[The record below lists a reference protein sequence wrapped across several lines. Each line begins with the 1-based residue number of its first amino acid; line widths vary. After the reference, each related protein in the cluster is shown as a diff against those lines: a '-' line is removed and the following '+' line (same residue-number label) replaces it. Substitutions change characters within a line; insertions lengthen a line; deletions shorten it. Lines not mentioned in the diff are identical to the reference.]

1 VSKSLFVS
9 HSSKGFVFAMTEGK
23 KLVEYGEE
31 TNEKAFQVG
40 DIYWGEV
47 RKINPSLNACFVD
60 VGDEKDG
67 FLHYLDLGEHFG
79 SLRKLTQELNGG
91 KRKPGMLQNFEKAEI
106 LPKEGKIGDYLQ
118 KGDKIPV
125 QITKEPINSKGP
137 RLTASLSL
145 AGRFCVLLP
154 VDSGVSVSR
163 KIVDAN
169 EKKRLKQI
177 ASQALPRNFGVIV
190 RTAAVGAGSDEISSD
205 IQDLVTKWK
214 EISQKIAAAKPK
226 DLISKEI
233 TRVTGLLRDLLSDQF
248 DQILVDHPGMA
259 EQLREYV
266 QGIAPDKVN
275 LVQDY
280 KGKVPLFEHI
290 GLDKQ
295 VKGSF
300 GTSVSMPGGIYLVIE
315 HTEALHVI
323 DVNSGNR
330 SKKDNDQQEHALQ
343 TNMDAAEE
351 IARQL
356 RLRDMG
362 GIIVIDFIDLKSAEH
377 RKALLDKM
385 IGLMSTD
392 RAKHHILPMSKFGLM
407 EITRQRVRPAVQIST
422 QEQCAACRG
431 TGKIGPSLLITDQ
444 IESRL
449 DFLLLKNG
457 EKSVTISAHP
467 HLAAYCKSGWP
478 SLQWKWVW
486 KYRKSVKVR
495 ADQQLLMGEYRFL
508 NPKGEVIP
516 L

>member
-1 VSKSLFVS
+1 MS
-9 HSSKGFVFAMTEGK
+9 
-23 KLVEYGEE
+23 E
-31 TNEKAFQVG
+31 TTPL
-40 DIYWGEV
+40 
-47 RKINPSLNACFVD
+47 RKIIHVDMDAFYASVEQMDNPDLQGKPVA
-60 VGDEKDG
+60 VGGNEIRG
-67 FLHYLDLGEHFG
+67 VVSAASYEA
-79 SLRKLTQELNGG
+79 RK
-91 KRKPGMLQNFEKAEI
+91 
-106 LPKEGKIGDYLQ
+106 
-118 KGDKIPV
+118 
-125 QITKEPINSKGP
+125 
-137 RLTASLSL
+137 
-145 AGRFCVLLP
+145 
-154 VDSGVSVSR
+154 
-163 KIVDAN
+163 
-169 EKKRLKQI
+169 
-177 ASQALPRNFGVIV
+177 FGV
-190 RTAAVGAGSDEISSD
+190 RSALSGALAKKYCP
-205 IQDLVTKWK
+205 DLIFVKPRFDRYK

-356 RLRDMG
+356 RLRYMG

-495 ADQQLLMGEYRFL
+495 ADQQLLMGEYRLL

>member
-9 HSSKGFVFAMTEGK
+9 HSSQGFVFAMTEGK

-79 SLRKLTQELNGG
+79 SMRKYLAELGSG
-91 KRKPGMLQNFEKAEI
+91 KRKPGMLQHFDRAEI

-137 RLTASLSL
+137 RVTASLSL

-154 VDSGVSVSR
+154 LDSGVSVSR
-163 KIVDAN
+163 KVQDPE

-177 ASQALPRNFGVIV
+177 AAQALPRNFGVIV
-190 RTAAVGAGSDEISSD
+190 RTAAIGAGDEEIGSD
-205 IQDLVTKWK
+205 IRELVAKWK
-214 EISQKIAAAKPK
+214 EMSQKMVGAKTK
-226 DLISKEI
+226 DLIGKEI

-266 QGIAPDKVN
+266 QGIAPDMVN
-275 LVQDY
+275 LVQVY
-280 KGKVPLFEHI
+280 KGKNPMLEHF

-295 VKGSF
+295 IKSSF
-300 GTSVSMPGGIYLVIE
+300 GTSVTMPGGMYLVIE
-315 HTEALHVI
+315 HTEALHVV

-330 SKKDNDQQEHALQ
+330 SKKDGDQQDHALQ
-343 TNMDAAEE
+343 INLDAAEE

-362 GIIVIDFIDLKSAEH
+362 GIIVIDFIDLRSAEH
-377 RKALLDKM
+377 RRILLDKM
-385 IGLMSTD
+385 IQLMSTD

-407 EITRQRVRPAVQIST
+407 EITRQRVRPAVQVST
-422 QEQCAACRG
+422 QENCAACKG
-431 TGKIGPSLLITDQ
+431 SGKTGPSILITDQ
-444 IESRL
+444 IENRL
-449 DFLLLKNG
+449 DYLLLQNG
-457 EKSVTISAHP
+457 EPKVTLVAHP
-467 HLAAYCKSGWP
+467 HLAAFCRLGLP
-478 SLQWKWVW
+478 SLQWKWWW
-486 KYRKSVKVR
+486 KYRRWVSVKPDNACV
-495 ADQQLLMGEYRFL
+495 MGEYRLL
-508 NPKGEVIP
+508 NQKGESIP

>member
-1 VSKSLFVS
+1 
-9 HSSKGFVFAMTEGK
+9 MTENRR
-23 KLVEYGEE
+23 LIEYGQE

-79 SLRKLTQELNGG
+79 TLRKYLTELNSG
-91 KRKPGMLQNFEKAEI
+91 KRKPGMLQHFDRVEI
-106 LPKEGKIGDYLQ
+106 LPKDGQIGRYLQ
-118 KGDKIPV
+118 KGDRIPV

-137 RLTASLSL
+137 RVTASLSL
-145 AGRFCVLLP
+145 AGRFCVVLP
-154 VDSGVSVSR
+154 MDSGVSVSR
-163 KIVDAN
+163 KIPDGE

-177 ASQALPRNFGVIV
+177 AAQSLPRNFGVII
-190 RTAAVGAGSDEISSD
+190 RTAAIGAGEEEIQSD
-205 IQDLVTKWK
+205 IRDLVDKWK
-214 EISQKIAAAKPK
+214 EISRKLVAAKPR

-248 DQILVDHPGMA
+248 DQIQVDHPGMA
-259 EQLREYV
+259 EQLKEYI

-275 LVQDY
+275 LVQVY
-280 KGKVPLFEHI
+280 KGKANMFEHY

-300 GTSVSMPGGIYLVIE
+300 GTTVTMPGGIYLVIE

-330 SKKDNDQQEHALQ
+330 SRKDADQQEHALQ
-343 TNMDAAEE
+343 TNLDAAEE

-362 GIIVIDFIDLKSAEH
+362 GIIVIDFIDLRSVEQ
-377 RKALLDKM
+377 RKILLDKM
-385 IGLMSTD
+385 IQLMSTD

-422 QEQCAACRG
+422 QEQCPSCNG
-431 TGKIGPSLLITDQ
+431 TGKTGPSLLITDQ
-444 IESRL
+444 MESRL
-449 DFLLLKNG
+449 DYLLRKNG
-457 EKSVTISAHP
+457 ESKVTVVAHP
-467 HLAAYCKSGWP
+467 HLAAYCKAGWP
-478 SLQWKWVW
+478 SLQMKWW
-486 KYRKSVKVR
+486 LKYRKWIR
-495 ADQQLLMGEYRFL
+495 IQADNQRLMGEYRLL
-508 NPKGEVIP
+508 NSKGENIP

>member
-1 VSKSLFVS
+1 
-9 HSSKGFVFAMTEGK
+9 
-23 KLVEYGEE
+23 
-31 TNEKAFQVG
+31 
-40 DIYWGEV
+40 
-47 RKINPSLNACFVD
+47 
-60 VGDEKDG
+60 
-67 FLHYLDLGEHFG
+67 
-79 SLRKLTQELNGG
+79 
-91 KRKPGMLQNFEKAEI
+91 
-106 LPKEGKIGDYLQ
+106 
-118 KGDKIPV
+118 
-125 QITKEPINSKGP
+125 
-137 RLTASLSL
+137 
-145 AGRFCVLLP
+145 
-154 VDSGVSVSR
+154 
-163 KIVDAN
+163 VDAN

-495 ADQQLLMGEYRFL
+495 ADQQLLMGEYRLL

>member
-1 VSKSLFVS
+1 LSKSLFVS
-9 HSSKGFVFAMTEGK
+9 HSSQGFVFAMTENRR
-23 KLVEYGEE
+23 LIEYGEE

-67 FLHYLDLGEHFG
+67 FLHYLDLGEQFG
-79 SLRKLTQELNGG
+79 TMRKYLAELSSG
-91 KRKPGMLQNFEKAEI
+91 KRKPGMLQHFDRVEA
-106 LPKEGKIGDYLQ
+106 LPKDGQIGTYLQ
-118 KGDKIPV
+118 KGDRIPV

-137 RLTASLSL
+137 RVTASLSL
-145 AGRFCVLLP
+145 AGRFCVVLP
-154 VDSGVSVSR
+154 MDSGVSVSR
-163 KIVDAN
+163 KISDAE

-177 ASQALPRNFGVIV
+177 AAQGLPRNFGVII
-190 RTAAVGAGSDEISSD
+190 RTAAVGAGADEIQSD
-205 IQDLVTKWK
+205 IRDLVDKWK
-214 EISQKIAAAKPK
+214 EISRKLVAAKPR
-226 DLISKEI
+226 DLINKEI

-248 DQILVDHPGMA
+248 DQIQVDHPGMA
-259 EQLREYV
+259 EQLKEYI

-275 LVQDY
+275 LVQVY
-280 KGKVPLFEHI
+280 KGKVNMFEHY

-295 VKGSF
+295 IKGSF
-300 GTSVSMPGGIYLVIE
+300 GTTVTMPGGIYLVIE

-330 SKKDNDQQEHALQ
+330 SKKDTDQQEHALQ
-343 TNMDAAEE
+343 TNLDAAEE

-362 GIIVIDFIDLKSAEH
+362 GIIVIDFIDLRSAEQ

-385 IGLMSTD
+385 IQLMSTD

-422 QEQCAACRG
+422 QEHCPACNG
-431 TGKIGPSLLITDQ
+431 TGKTGPSLLITDQ
-444 IESRL
+444 MESRL
-449 DFLLLKNG
+449 DYLLQKNG
-457 EKSVTISAHP
+457 ESKVTVVAHP
-467 HLAAYCKSGWP
+467 HLAAYCKAGWP
-478 SLQWKWVW
+478 SLQMKWW
-486 KYRKSVKVR
+486 LKYRKWIR
-495 ADQQLLMGEYRFL
+495 IQADNQRLMGEYRLL
-508 NPKGEVIP
+508 NSKGENIP